1 MLRAA
6 FREVRG
12 GLREIPRET
21 KLVVGLIGGSQFVNH
36 AYLMLFPPV
45 IERIAADFGVT
56 LAAVGLALGAGA
68 AANTAFQLPFGY
80 LADNY
85 DRTLAL
91 ALSSFVGAVGVFV
104 LAAAPSFAWL
114 VAGQVILGVG
124 VAGHHPTHYPL
135 ISDATPEGLR
145 GRAFSVYG
153 VGGSLGFAAPPA
165 LIAVVLGASGER
177 VLGLGVP
184 ALGWRH
190 AVAFVGVGGLLYAA
204 FVTAVFARRVSA
216 DVTAPNVDRAGRER
230 RGDRP
235 SLGARVR
242 AELRGLAAAPGI
254 LALAVLSAITSAAN
268 WGFSTYAVI
277 FLTGSY
283 GVSLDTANLA
293 LTGVFVVGA
302 GAILA
307 GGDLVDRFAAGPVM
321 VASYASVALLVGVLA
336 LGTGAIPALAAVAL
350 FLVVGGTRS
359 VAGPARSTLTDD
371 LSAADA
377 VGTSFAVLTIGIM
390 VGSAVAPP
398 VFGYLVEAHGPAPA
412 YAAIAGVA
420 VAATVVAAG
429 VVVAFAESRVVPR
442 PARGD

>member
-1 MLRAA
+1 MVRTAIRRLR
-6 FREVRG
+6 RG
-12 GLREIPRET
+12 LPGIPRET

-45 IERIAADFGVT
+45 IERVAGDFGVT

-80 LADNY
+80 LADNH

-91 ALSSFVGAVGVFV
+91 ALSSFVGALGVFV
-104 LAAAPSFAWL
+104 LAAAPSYAWL
-114 VAGQVILGVG
+114 VAGQVIVGIG

-165 LIAVVLGASGER
+165 LIAALLGASGET
-177 VLGLGVP
+177 VAGVGLP
-184 ALGWRH
+184 TLGWRH
-190 AVAFVGVGGLLYAA
+190 AVALVGAGGLLYAA

-216 DVTAPNVDRAGRER
+216 DVTAPNVERDERTAAGS
-230 RGDRP
+230 P
-235 SLGARVR
+235 PLAARVR
-242 AELRGLAAAPGI
+242 AELRRLAAAPGI
-254 LALAVLSAITSAAN
+254 LALAVLSAVTSAAN
-268 WGFSTYAVI
+268 WGFSTYAVV
-277 FLTGSY
+277 FLTGPY
-283 GVSLDTANLA
+283 GVSSDAANLA

-321 VASYASVALLVGVLA
+321 VASYGVVALLVALLA
-336 LGTGAIPALAAVAL
+336 LGTGALPALAAVG
-350 FLVVGGTRS
+350 LVLAVGGVRS
-359 VAGPARSTLTDD
+359 VAGPARSKLTDD
-371 LSAADA
+371 LSAAGA
-377 VGTSFAVLTIGIM
+377 VGTSFAVLTIGTM

-398 VFGYLVEAHGPAPA
+398 VFGYLVEAHGPAAA

-429 VVVAFAESRVVPR
+429 VVIAFAESRVAPR
-442 PARGD
+442 AASGD